1 MPAYGLM
8 YKRLSIN
15 WTKNKIFAVVMLAI
29 LVMVLFFGLIQVRET
44 RFPAQSEIPDLIWQL
59 DQVMVNGTHIQP
71 NHTLDEHDPLMPQQ
85 IQIVGGSQKEIRGT
99 DGCNSFRG
107 PLDYS
112 PESARFRLT
121 EFSRTLTGCVV
132 ESVQEVNGEWITV
145 ETFHLDV
152 VFDGNE
158 FLPMLNATEW
168 YEVNESN
175 LKLYSKDG
183 QQVLIFIPS
192 SERFRFR
199 ELPAP

>member
-15 WTKNKIFAVVMLAI
+15 WTKNKIVAVVMLAI
-29 LVMVLFFGLIQVRET
+29 LAMILFFGFIQARET

-112 PESARFRLT
+112 PKSARFRLT

-168 YEVNESN
+168 YEVNESS

-192 SERFRFR
+192 SEKFHFR

>member
-1 MPAYGLM
+1 MRAYGLL
-8 YKRLSIN
+8 YKRLGID
-15 WTKNKIFAVVMLAI
+15 WTKNKIVAVVMLVV
-29 LVMVLFFGLIQVRET
+29 LVMVLFFGLIQARQK

-59 DQVMVNGTHIQP
+59 DQVMINTTYIQP
-71 NHTLDEHDPLMPQQ
+71 NHILDAHDPLVPQQ
-85 IQIVGGSQKEIRGT
+85 IRVIGGSQKEIRGF

-121 EFSRTLTGCVV
+121 EFSKTLTGCVV
-132 ESVQEVNGEWITV
+132 ERVQEINGEWTTV

-158 FLPMLNATEW
+158 FLPMLNATGW

-183 QQVLIFIPS
+183 QQVMIFIPS
-192 SERFRFR
+192 SERFHFR
-199 ELPAP
+199 ELPPP